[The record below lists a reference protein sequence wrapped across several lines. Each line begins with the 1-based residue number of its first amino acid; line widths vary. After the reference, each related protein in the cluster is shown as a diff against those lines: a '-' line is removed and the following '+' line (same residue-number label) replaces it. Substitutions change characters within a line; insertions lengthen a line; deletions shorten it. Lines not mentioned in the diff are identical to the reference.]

1 MRRKKRERKEREKER
16 KRTHLL
22 LSKNELSCFT
32 KEKTFQSLQHQRHKK
47 RKSILILTHEAPK
60 TLLRRNLRERYLVE
74 RLIGSGKWLC
84 SIPHCVPKTKLLINC
99 PVFFFSFP
107 HTSPFES
114 CCIMAASAFTVKE
127 ARSNHKN
134 HFLEVL
140 VHNEGKN
147 FVITEGF
154 VLKIKKKETII
165 TSIGLKN
172 GQLVILGSDLKV
184 NSYCFH

>member
-1 MRRKKRERKEREKER
+1 
-16 KRTHLL
+16 
-22 LSKNELSCFT
+22 
-32 KEKTFQSLQHQRHKK
+32 
-47 RKSILILTHEAPK
+47 
-60 TLLRRNLRERYLVE
+60 
-74 RLIGSGKWLC
+74 
-84 SIPHCVPKTKLLINC
+84 
-99 PVFFFSFP
+99 
-107 HTSPFES
+107 
-114 CCIMAASAFTVKE
+114 MAASAFTVKE